1 MRKVKMASIT
11 NSREVSRLKRK
22 KRIRKKL
29 SGVPERP
36 RLTVFRSDKHIYA
49 QIIDDT
55 IGSTLAAAS
64 TLSPEYKELDPSK
77 GKLGAAKRVGELIA
91 RIAKDKS
98 INKVV
103 FDRNGFIYH
112 GRVQAL
118 ADAAR
123 QAGLDF

>member
-1 MRKVKMASIT
+1 MAVKSIA
-11 NSREVSRLKRK
+11 REEARLKRK
-22 KRIRKKL
+22 KSIRRKV
-29 SGVPERP
+29 SGTNERP
-36 RLTVFRSDKHIYA
+36 RLTVFRSDRHIYA

-55 IGSTLAAAS
+55 CGTTLISAS
-64 TLSPEYKELDPSK
+64 TLSPEFKQMESAK
-77 GKLGAAKRVGELIA
+77 GKVNAAKTVGEILA
-91 RIAKDKS
+91 RKAQEGGIS
-98 INKVV
+98 KVV

>member
-1 MRKVKMASIT
+1 MASKT
-11 NSREVSRLKRK
+11 NPRELSRLKRK

-29 SGVPERP
+29 SGGPERP

-55 IGSTLAAAS
+55 GGSTLVATS
-64 TLSPEYKELDPSK
+64 TLSPEYKQLDPLT
-77 GKLGAAKRVGELIA
+77 GKIEAAKRVGELIA
-91 RIAKDKS
+91 RKAKEQG
-98 INKVV
+98 ITKVV
-103 FDRNGFIYH
+103 FDRSGYIYH

>member
-1 MRKVKMASIT
+1 MASIT
-11 NSREVSRLKRK
+11 NPRELSRIKRK

-29 SGVPERP
+29 SGGPERP

-55 IGSTLAAAS
+55 AGSTLAAAS
-64 TLSPEYKELDPSK
+64 TLSPEYKHMDPLK
-77 GKLGAAKRVGELIA
+77 GKLAAAKKVGELIA
-91 RIAKDKS
+91 RIARDKG
-98 INKVV
+98 ITKVV

>member
-1 MRKVKMASIT
+1 MASKT
-11 NSREVSRLKRK
+11 NPRQVSRSRRK
-22 KRIRKKL
+22 KRIRKTL
-29 SGVPERP
+29 SGTQERP
-36 RLTVFRSDKHIYA
+36 RLSVFRSDKHIYA

-55 IGSTLAAAS
+55 TGVALAASS
-64 TLSPEYKELDPSK
+64 TLSPEFRNMEPPK
-77 GKLGAAKRVGELIA
+77 GKVDAAKKVGELIA
-91 RIAKDKS
+91 QKAKEKGIS
-98 INKVV
+98 KVV